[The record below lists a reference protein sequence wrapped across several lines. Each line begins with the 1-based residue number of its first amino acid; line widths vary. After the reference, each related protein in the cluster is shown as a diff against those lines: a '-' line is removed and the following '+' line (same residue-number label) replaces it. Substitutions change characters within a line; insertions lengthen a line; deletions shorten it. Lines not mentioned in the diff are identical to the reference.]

1 MHKHAIS
8 CINIHDRHYIHPNF
22 FIFKKRGPRK
32 TFSLSI
38 PKYSVTMESST
49 ETNESLTSGHPRQS
63 AVHAGTS
70 LANRQPVNSRLVGSL
85 VDARFDQDSCGVGFV
100 ATVDAVPSHQI
111 LQQALTALA
120 RLAHRGAVAS
130 DGNSSDGVGVSTTIP
145 RDLLLRAT
153 GISLDPG
160 QALGVGMVFLPEESC
175 PHDTP
180 NESRSEA
187 LLERCLHSHDLNVLC
202 WRDVPVDTSCLGE
215 IALATMPKIRQVLI
229 ADAKPAVPSTMELR
243 LYHARKQF
251 EHMHEQGELTGY
263 ICSLS
268 SQTIVYKSMC
278 TGEHLAQF
286 FLDLAS
292 PDFVTPFALFHQR
305 YATNTTPTWHRA
317 QPGRTLAH
325 NGEINTVWGN
335 RVRMAA
341 RDSTL
346 PVECKPILTKG
357 GTDSTSLD
365 EAVELIS
372 MNGRTLAEAVRML
385 LPPAAEG
392 HQSSMFLRY
401 HAACAE
407 PWDGPAAIAFTDGKV
422 VGAALDRNGLRPC
435 RYAITSDGLVVAG
448 SEAGLV
454 DLDPEKVI
462 ESGRLGPGQMLLVD
476 LVDQKVYD
484 DQALLELFDRDP
496 SYAKLAEVSPL
507 PAVSVPA
514 LADKQALLDA
524 QRGFGY
530 TREDVRMI
538 LQPMALDGKDA
549 VWSMGDDT
557 PLAFLARAP
566 RPVYAFFRQRF
577 AQVTNPAIDPLREA
591 CVVSLDTRLGPWP
604 HLLDK
609 SAPLPG
615 LSLKSPFLSLGQIAA
630 LRSGEY
636 PHLTE
641 LRLAELPCLYAPA
654 SNLSEALD
662 HIAMRAIELVRGG
675 ARILLLT
682 DRAASPDSLPVP
694 MAMATGAVHQA
705 LVEAGLRTLAGLAV
719 EAGDCRDIHH
729 AAVLIGYGA
738 GAVCPWLALET
749 ALSLAPAGTEP
760 AACEA
765 KMLKSLDAGLAKV
778 MSKMG
783 ISVVDSYRGA
793 HLFDILG
800 LHSSVVDR
808 CFPNTPAPLSGI
820 GFAEIDK
827 HLRETWR
834 PEDKHRDAAV
844 AASPTPSADL
854 PDYGWVRFRKS
865 DHSEPH
871 AWQPATVKALQSVVG
886 SARGVPQ
893 SVDPAAAFA
902 IYSRDVI
909 ARDPSVLRD
918 LLEIRPAGAE
928 LALDQV
934 EPAAN
939 LYKRFVASAMSLGSL
954 SPEAHSTITLA
965 MNMLGGRSNTGEG
978 GEERDVYRPQSVLSN
993 DSPAAPAASA
1003 MQSASS
1009 GSVAVAE
1016 PLVEA
1021 PALQRLL
1028 NNKIKQVASGRFGV
1042 TAEYLA
1048 HAEEIEI
1055 KVAQG
1060 AKPGEGGQ
1068 LPGYKVSGLIARL
1081 RHAQPGVSLISP
1093 PPHHDIYSIED
1104 LAQLIYDLKR
1114 VNPRAAVGVKLV
1126 SACGVGTVAA
1136 GVAKAYADFIVIAG
1150 NTGGTG
1156 AAALSSIKYAGNPW
1170 ELGLAE
1176 AQQTLMHNNMR
1187 HRVRLRTDGGLATA
1201 RDVLIAALLGA
1212 DEFAFG
1218 TSVLVVL
1225 GCDMARQC
1233 HLNTCPTGIAT
1244 QKPELRAKF
1253 RGKPEHVV
1261 KFFEQLAGDL
1271 QHLLARYGLA
1281 SIEAAVGR
1289 ADLLE
1294 QVRFDGNL
1302 DLQPMLQRVTDGPA
1316 RWMGGRNN
1324 RPEAQLPLDEPWVAP
1339 ALEAVEAGLPFT
1351 VDSPIANAN
1360 RSVGA
1365 RLAGELALRS
1375 ARGESDAVDVTFNLH
1390 GTAGQSF
1397 GAFITP
1403 GMKLILTGQAN
1414 DFVGKGL
1421 SGGEIVIRARGLAAT
1436 ESGHHVILGNVA
1448 LYGATAGS
1456 LFAAGRA
1463 GERFAVRNSGATAV
1477 VEGVG
1482 DHGCEYMTGGTVVVL
1497 GQAGMNFGAGMTGG
1511 LAWIYDPP
1519 RGTDGTFISRRRF
1532 HPEFIDPTPFAEA
1545 DTDSQEALRALI
1557 VQHAEHSESSLAM
1570 SLLADWPA
1578 RAAAFVRLTP
1588 KPQA

>member
-1 MHKHAIS
+1 MAS
-8 CINIHDRHYIHPNF
+8 FTQSNGRRPTE
-22 FIFKKRGPRK
+22 GPVGQSAPGAR
-32 TFSLSI
+32 FS
-38 PKYSVTMESST
+38 E
-49 ETNESLTSGHPRQS
+49 TSGLTR
-63 AVHAGTS
+63 S
-70 LANRQPVNSRLVGSL
+70 LLDHSL
-85 VDARFDQDSCGVGFV
+85 IDARFDSDSCGVGFV
-100 ATVDAVPSHQI
+100 AAVDAVPTHEI
-111 LQQALTALA
+111 LQQALTALG

-130 DGNSSDGVGVSTTIP
+130 DGKSSDGVGVTAAVP
-145 RDLLLRAT
+145 RSLLLRET
-153 GISLDPG
+153 GVTLAEG
-160 QALGVGMVFLPEESC
+160 ELLGVGMLFVPEQE
-175 PHDTP
+175 TRA
-180 NESRSEA
+180 EEV
-187 LLERCLHSHDLNVLC
+187 LERCLHSQDLRVLC
-202 WRDVPVDTSCLGE
+202 WRDVPVSVECLGK
-215 IALATMPKIRQVLI
+215 IAFETMPKIRQVLI
-229 ADAKPAVPSTMELR
+229 ADADATGSGGMERR
-243 LYHARKQF
+243 LYLARKQF
-251 EHMHEQGELTGY
+251 ERMHELGELTGY

-268 SQTIVYKSMC
+268 SRTIVYKAMC
-278 TGEHLAQF
+278 TGSHLADF
-286 FLDLAS
+286 YPDLAS
-292 PDFVTPFALFHQR
+292 SDFKTPFALFHQR
-305 YATNTTPTWHRA
+305 YATNTMPTWHRA
-317 QPGRTLAH
+317 QPGRKLAH

-346 PVECKPILTKG
+346 PVECKPVLTKG

-372 MNGRTLAEAVRML
+372 MNGRTLAEAIRML
-385 LPPAAEG
+385 MPPAAEG

-401 HAACAE
+401 HSSCAE
-407 PWDGPAAIAFTDGKV
+407 PWDGPAAIAFTDGKT

-435 RYAITSDGLVVAG
+435 RYAITSEGLVVAG

-462 ESGRLGPGQMLLVD
+462 ESGRLGPGQMLVVD
-476 LVDQKVYD
+476 LVEGKVYD
-484 DQALLELFDRDP
+484 DQALLELFDREEHY
-496 SYAKLAEVSPL
+496 SQLAEISPL
-507 PAVSVPA
+507 AA
-514 LADKQALLDA
+514 LTLETAPDAASLLHL

-530 TREDVRMI
+530 SREDVKMI
-538 LQPMALDGKDA
+538 LQPMATEGKDA

-591 CVVSLDTRLGPWP
+591 VVVSLETRLGPWP

-609 SAPLPG
+609 NAPLPG
-615 LSLKSPFLSLGQIAA
+615 LSLKSPFLSLGQVTA
-630 LRSGEY
+630 LRRGEY
-636 PHLTE
+636 PHVKE
-641 LRLAELPCLYAPA
+641 LRLSELPCVFSPGGT
-654 SNLSEALD
+654 LSEALD
-662 HIAMRAIELVRGG
+662 AIAGQAIELVRGG
-675 ARILLLT
+675 TRILLLT
-682 DRAASPDSLPVP
+682 DRAASAEALPIP
-694 MAMATGAVHQA
+694 MAMATGTVHQA
-705 LVEAGLRTLAGLAV
+705 LIDAGLRTMAGLAV
-719 EAGDCRDIHH
+719 ETGDCRDIHH

-749 ALSLAPAGTEP
+749 ALSLVPGDIASA
-760 AACEA
+760 EA

-820 GFAEIDK
+820 GFTEVDR
-827 HLRETWR
+827 HLRETWLADS
-834 PEDKHRDAAV
+834 PATAV
-844 AASPTPSADL
+844 PAADL
-854 PDYGWVRFRKS
+854 PDYGWVRFRKT
-865 DHSEPH
+865 DGAEPH
-871 AWQPATVKALQSVVG
+871 AWQPSTVKALQTVVG
-886 SARGVPQ
+886 SARGVALPA
-893 SVDPAAAFA
+893 DPAGAFA
-902 IYSRDVI
+902 IYTKGVT
-909 ARDPSVLRD
+909 ARDPAVLRD
-918 LLEIRPAGAE
+918 LLEIRPTGAE
-928 LALDQV
+928 LALDEV
-934 EPAAN
+934 EAPEK
-939 LYKRFVASAMSLGSL
+939 LYRRFVASAMSLGSL
-954 SPEAHSTITLA
+954 SPEAHQTITIA

-978 GEERDVYRPQSVLSN
+978 GEDQDAYRPETVVPGMPSN
-993 DSPAAPAASA
+993 PAALA
-1003 MQSASS
+1003 MQAQSS
-1009 GSVAVAE
+1009 GSVAIAE
-1016 PLVEA
+1016 PMVQTVA
-1021 PALQRLL
+1021 PRLLL

-1114 VNPRAAVGVKLV
+1114 TNPRAAVGVKLV
-1126 SACGVGTVAA
+1126 SGCGVGTVAA

-1176 AQQTLMHNNMR
+1176 AHQVLMHNGMR
-1187 HRVRLRTDGGLATA
+1187 GRVRLRTDGGLATA
-1201 RDVLIAALLGA
+1201 RDVLMAAMLGA

-1218 TSVLVVL
+1218 TAVLVVL

-1261 KFFEQLAGDL
+1261 TFFEQLAGDL

-1281 SIEAAVGR
+1281 SIEAAIGR
-1289 ADLLE
+1289 TDLLE

-1302 DLQPMLQRVTDGPA
+1302 DLQPMLVRVSNGPTH
-1316 RWMGGRNN
+1316 WLGGRND
-1324 RPEAQLPLDEPWVAP
+1324 RPEAKLPLDEAWVEP
-1339 ALEAVEAGLPFT
+1339 ALEAVGAGVPYA
-1351 VDSPIANAN
+1351 VDSVITNAN

-1365 RLAGELALRS
+1365 RLAGELALRN
-1375 ARGESDAVDVTFNLH
+1375 ARGESSAVEVTINLT

-1397 GAFITP
+1397 GAFATT
-1403 GMKLILTGQAN
+1403 GMKLVLTGQAN

-1421 SGGEIVIRARGLAAT
+1421 SGGEIVIRARGLAARD
-1436 ESGHHVILGNVA
+1436 SGHHVILGNVA
-1448 LYGATAGS
+1448 LYGATAGF

-1463 GERFAVRNSGATAV
+1463 GERFAVRNSGVEAV

-1511 LAWIYDPP
+1511 LAWVYDK
-1519 RGTDGTFISRRRF
+1519 DGLFMSRRRY
-1532 HPEFIDPTPFAEA
+1532 HPDFVEPVMFDEAGAE
-1545 DTDSQEALRALI
+1545 SQKELRKLVAK
-1557 VQHAEHSESSLAM
+1557 HAEHSESSLA
-1570 SLLADWPA
+1570 LAMLAEWPA
-1578 RAAAFVRLTP
+1578 KAAKFVRLSP
-1588 KPQA
+1588 MPQA